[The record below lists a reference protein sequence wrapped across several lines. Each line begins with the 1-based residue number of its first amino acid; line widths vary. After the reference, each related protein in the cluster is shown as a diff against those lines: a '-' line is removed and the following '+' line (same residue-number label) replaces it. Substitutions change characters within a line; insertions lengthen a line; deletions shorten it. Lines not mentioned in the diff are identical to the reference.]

1 MTISSSLM
9 NAYSGLSA
17 AARTAEAISQNIAN
31 ALTQGYGRRV
41 VELRSAA
48 INGQGAGVRVAA
60 VYRNVDAALIASR
73 QQAEAHSDGAA
84 TRATAF
90 AQIEA
95 MIGTPGESGS
105 LNDLIVRFE
114 TSLTSAASRPDLL
127 VRQQNILFAARD
139 LVAHVNGMSSDAQT
153 MRMQADH
160 EIADKVG
167 FLNDGLAGIAQL
179 NRDIG
184 IQIGSGRDANGLL
197 DQRQVLVDQIAGIVP
212 LRTYSRDNGQI
223 ALVSTGGAVLLDGS
237 AAVFEFT
244 SAGKITAD
252 MTQASGALS
261 GLSMNGQPVR
271 IGDNGL
277 LEGGSLAAL
286 FEVRDTIAPMASAQA
301 DAFARDLVERF
312 QASGVDPTVAIGA
325 AGLFTD
331 DGAAFD
337 SLNEIGL
344 AGRLMLSA
352 AVDPA
357 AGGDLSRFRDG
368 LAAVI
373 PGNLGDSALLTRMAA
388 ALSQKRSPVSGTF
401 STAQVSTS
409 DLAGALA
416 SLNSSARIDAEQN
429 QAFATGRLQ
438 EFRVAELAT
447 GVDTDQ
453 ELQHLL
459 LIEKAYA
466 ANAKVIST
474 ADEMLTTLLGI

>member
-1 MTISSSLM
+1 
-9 NAYSGLSA
+9 
-17 AARTAEAISQNIAN
+17 
-31 ALTQGYGRRV
+31 
-41 VELRSAA
+41 
-48 INGQGAGVRVAA
+48 
-60 VYRNVDAALIASR
+60 
-73 QQAEAHSDGAA
+73 HSDGAA

-95 MIGTPGESGS
+95 TIGTPGESGS

-357 AGGDLSRFRDG
+357 AGGDLKRLWPCR
-368 LAAVI
+368 
-373 PGNLGDSALLTRMAA
+373 PG
-388 ALSQKRSPVSGTF
+388 SGPRCGF
-401 STAQVSTS
+401 
-409 DLAGALA
+409 
-416 SLNSSARIDAEQN
+416 
-429 QAFATGRLQ
+429 
-438 EFRVAELAT
+438 
-447 GVDTDQ
+447 
-453 ELQHLL
+453 
-459 LIEKAYA
+459 
-466 ANAKVIST
+466 
-474 ADEMLTTLLGI
+474 

>member
-1 MTISSSLM
+1 
-9 NAYSGLSA
+9 
-17 AARTAEAISQNIAN
+17 
-31 ALTQGYGRRV
+31 
-41 VELRSAA
+41 
-48 INGQGAGVRVAA
+48 
-60 VYRNVDAALIASR
+60 
-73 QQAEAHSDGAA
+73 
-84 TRATAF
+84 
-90 AQIEA
+90 
-95 MIGTPGESGS
+95 
-105 LNDLIVRFE
+105 
-114 TSLTSAASRPDLL
+114 
-127 VRQQNILFAARD
+127 
-139 LVAHVNGMSSDAQT
+139 
-153 MRMQADH
+153 
-160 EIADKVG
+160 
-167 FLNDGLAGIAQL
+167 
-179 NRDIG
+179 
-184 IQIGSGRDANGLL
+184 
-197 DQRQVLVDQIAGIVP
+197 VLVDQIAGIVP

-357 AGGDLSRFRDG
+357 AGGDLKR
-368 LAAVI
+368 LWPCV
-373 PGNLGDSALLTRMAA
+373 LGRG
-388 ALSQKRSPVSGTF
+388 RG
-401 STAQVSTS
+401 
-409 DLAGALA
+409 AG
-416 SLNSSARIDAEQN
+416 SKDCRIRRQPHRN
-429 QAFATGRLQ
+429 FC
-438 EFRVAELAT
+438 
-447 GVDTDQ
+447 
-453 ELQHLL
+453 HP
-459 LIEKAYA
+459 
-466 ANAKVIST
+466 
-474 ADEMLTTLLGI
+474 